1 MKYVSPPSGAGI
13 EALTARRVSIS
24 DDVRTFN
31 VRAREEGWSDGLPL
45 YPPTE
50 ATVREL
56 IATTPYRPSDVIG
69 TMPPKNR
76 DATVEYAAINAA
88 MAGVEPQG
96 FPWLVAAL
104 EAICEEQFSLYGVST
119 TTGSVIPM
127 IIANGPGRD
136 RAGIDYRDGCMGG
149 AAGIGSATIGRALS
163 LCMRNIG
170 GQKVGDTSRSVFGQ
184 PARAAGLC
192 FAEWEEQSPWP
203 SLAEQRGFSSTD
215 DVVTVHGGM
224 GTHAMADINCDDARE
239 LLYCSRRASRFRSAT
254 SSWRPPRARVRPSSP
269 STPSGPSASAPRFPN
284 IDDAKAWMH
293 EHAWQPIELWP
304 PSGREI
310 LERKDR
316 VDANGRVWLNER
328 PDQIVLVVCGGLGN
342 LHAVSLPSWADSEM
356 VSSRGRAQWL
366 TVLSPDS
373 GCSSSPRSTPRR

>member
-1 MKYVSPPSGAGI
+1 MKHTSPPSATGD
-13 EALTARRVSIS
+13 EALTARRLTVE
-24 DDVRTFN
+24 DDMRAFN
-31 VRAREEGWSDGLPL
+31 VRARAEGWTDGLPL

-50 ATVREL
+50 AAVRAL
-56 IATTPYRPSDVIG
+56 LDAAPSRPSDVIG
-69 TMPPKNR
+69 TLAPKNR

-88 MAGVEPQG
+88 MAGVEPEG
-96 FPWLVAAL
+96 FPWLIAAL
-104 EAICEEQFSLYGVST
+104 EAICEAPFSLYGVST

-127 IIANGPGRD
+127 VIANGPGRD
-136 RAGIDYRDGCMGG
+136 RAGIDARDGCMGG
-149 AAGIGSATIGRALS
+149 AGGIGSATIGRALA

-203 SLAEQRGFSSTD
+203 SLAEQRGFSPTD

-224 GTHAMADINCDDARE
+224 GTHPMADINCDDARE
-239 LLYCSRRASRFRSAT
+239 LLALLAKSISFPLCNKFLAPTAGKGETVVAINPEWARRFG
-254 SSWRPPRARVRPSSP
+254 VE
-269 STPSGPSASAPRFPN
+269 FPKVE
-284 IDDAKAWMH
+284 DCQAYLH
-293 EHAWQPIELWP
+293 QHAWQPIEAWP
-304 PSGREI
+304 PSGRAI

-316 VDANGRVWLNER
+316 VDTNGLVWLNER

-356 VSSRGRAQWL
+356 VSRTVARRG
-366 TVLSPDS
+366 
-373 GCSSSPRSTPRR
+373 

>member
-1 MKYVSPPSGAGI
+1 MKHVSPPSDSGI
-13 EALTARRVSIS
+13 EALTARRISIS
-24 DDVRTFN
+24 DDVREFN
-31 VRAREEGWSDGLPL
+31 ARAREYGWSDGLPL

-88 MAGVEPQG
+88 MAGVEPEG
-96 FPWLVAAL
+96 FPWLIAAL
-104 EAICEEQFSLYGVST
+104 EAICDEPFSLYGVST

-136 RAGIDYRDGCMGG
+136 GAGIDYRDGCMGG
-149 AAGIGSATIGRALS
+149 AGGIGSATIGRALT

-170 GQKVGDTSRSVFGQ
+170 GQRVGDTSRSVFGQ

-203 SLAEQRGFSSTD
+203 SLAEQRGFLRTD

-239 LLYCSRRASRFRSAT
+239 LLALLAQSIAFPLGNKFLAPTAGKGETVVAVNPEWAKRFG
-254 SSWRPPRARVRPSSP
+254 VV
-269 STPSGPSASAPRFPN
+269 FPD
-284 IDDAKAWMH
+284 IDDAKAWIH

-304 PSGREI
+304 QSGREI
-310 LERKDR
+310 LERKGR
-316 VDANGRVWLNER
+316 VDAKGRVWLNDR
-328 PDQIVLVVCGGLGN
+328 PDQIVLIVCGGLGN
-342 LHAVSLPSWADSEM
+342 LHAVSLPSWADSEIA
-356 VSSRGRAQWL
+356 SRAVVRG
-366 TVLSPDS
+366 
-373 GCSSSPRSTPRR
+373 G